1 MNKYLLPSSNMKK
14 QKGVVLIMA
23 LVILFAMTL
32 IGVTSMNTT
41 SLEERIASNYR
52 DRQVAFQAAEAALRQ
67 GERDASTSTNSA
79 YAEANYTDKCTSAN
93 GNGLCDC
100 RSTSTSCI
108 TYWTDSLPAPI
119 SDVAWN
125 VSTTHR
131 SYTGALAGV
140 TTPAKYIIEFMGYIC
155 PSTVACTPGAG
166 DPKMFR
172 VTALATGRTNS
183 SKVMLQSTFQVNDY

>member
-1 MNKYLLPSSNMKK
+1 MQNRLNK

-23 LVILFAMTL
+23 MVILFAMTL
-32 IGVTSMNTT
+32 IGITSMNTT

-52 DRQVAFQAAEAALRQ
+52 DKQIAFQAAEAALRQ
-67 GERDASTSTNSA
+67 GERDAKNPTNTSFDVNQ
-79 YAEANYTDKCTSAN
+79 YDKSCPD
-93 GNGLCDC
+93 GLCDC
-100 RSTSTSCI
+100 GDKSVTCL
-108 TYWTDSLPAPI
+108 TYWTDNLAAPI

-125 VSTTHR
+125 TSATHRTYSTTL
-131 SYTGALAGV
+131 SGV

-155 PSTVACTPGAG
+155 PTSASCTAGAG

-183 SKVMLQSTFQVNDY
+183 SKVMLQSTLQVNDY

>member
-1 MNKYLLPSSNMKK
+1 MNNHSYKNIEH
-14 QKGVVLIMA
+14 QNGVVLIMA

-32 IGVTSMNTT
+32 IGITSMNTT

-67 GERDASTSTNSA
+67 GERDASSATNSA
-79 YAEANYTDKCTSAN
+79 FIESNYTDKCTSVN

-100 RSTSTSCI
+100 SAISTSCK
-108 TYWTDSLPAPI
+108 TYWTDILDAPI

-131 SYTGALAGV
+131 TYTGGLQGV
-140 TTPAKYIIEFMGYIC
+140 STPAKYIIEFMGYIC
-155 PSTVACTPGAG
+155 PSSVACIAAPGH
-166 DPKMFR
+166 PKMFR
-172 VTALATGRTNS
+172 VTALATGKTNG
-183 SKVMLQSTFQVNDY
+183 SKVMLQSTFKVIDY

>member
-1 MNKYLLPSSNMKK
+1 MKSSQENIQCTKN
-14 QKGVVLIMA
+14 QHGVVLIMA

-41 SLEERIASNYR
+41 SLEDRMSSNYR

-67 GERDASTSTNSA
+67 GERNVANPSDTAFDQASNYNTS
-79 YAEANYTDKCTSAN
+79 CT
-93 GNGLCDC
+93 GGTGGLCFCGDK
-100 RSTSTSCI
+100 SVQCI
-108 TYWTDSLPAPI
+108 TYWTDDLPSPI

-125 VSTTHR
+125 VSSSHR
-131 SYTGALAGV
+131 TYSTGLAGV
-140 TTPAKYIIEFMGYIC
+140 STPAKYIIEFMGYIC
-155 PSTVACTPGAG
+155 PTTAACTPAVG

-172 VTALATGRTNS
+172 VTALATGRTNT